1 MTSTT
6 TSTATAVEENRTAR
20 LITDGMEPRNVIILV
35 SLGVGLAQ
43 DNPLTGVLWAIEAIL
58 FAAAIPMAYIK
69 FGMRTGMWDDRHIGQ
84 VQRRK
89 LLIPVIMSSVAIG
102 IGGMVLF
109 DAPRAML
116 ALVLAM
122 LATLAVLLV
131 PTALW
136 KWKISVHTAVAAWR
150 PGHARSHVGA
160 VRLARLPA
168 RRRDRLVPDLT
179 ARPHPRADHGG
190 RGRGHRRRRA
200 RLRSPHRRTLM
211 RPAR

>member
-136 KWKISVHTAVAAWR
+136 KWKISVHTAVA
-150 PGHARSHVGA
+150 GGA
-160 VRLARLPA
+160 LAMLALTWGPFVWLAYPLVAVIGWSRISL
-168 RRRDRLVPDLT
+168 RDHTLAQTMAGAAAGTVAAGLVFALLT
-179 ARPHPRADHGG
+179 A
-190 RGRGHRRRRA
+190 GH
-200 RLRSPHRRTLM
+200 
-211 RPAR
+211 

>member
-1 MTSTT
+1 M
-6 TSTATAVEENRTAR
+6 TSTATPATPAAGENRAAR

-43 DNPLTGVLWAIEAIL
+43 NNPLTGALWALEAIV

-69 FGMRTGMWDDRHIGQ
+69 WGMRTGMWADRHIGQ

-89 LLIPVIMSSVAIG
+89 FLIPVIMASVAAG
-102 IGGMVLF
+102 IGGMLIF

-136 KWKISVHTAVAAWR
+136 KWKISVHTAVAGGALAMLALTWGPLVWAAYPAVAVIAWSR
-150 PGHARSHVGA
+150 ISLRDHTLAQTIAGA
-160 VRLARLPA
+160 AA
-168 RRRDRLVPDLT
+168 GTTTAGLVFAVLT
-179 ARPHPRADHGG
+179 A
-190 RGRGHRRRRA
+190 
-200 RLRSPHRRTLM
+200 
-211 RPAR
+211 